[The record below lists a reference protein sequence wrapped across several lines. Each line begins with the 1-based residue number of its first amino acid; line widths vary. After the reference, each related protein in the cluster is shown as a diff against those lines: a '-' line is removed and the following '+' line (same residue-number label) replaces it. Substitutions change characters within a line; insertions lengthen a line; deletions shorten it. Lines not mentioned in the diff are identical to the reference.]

1 MMPLLAWLWVLDAE
15 EAKEA
20 EVHGT
25 RGVFDGHAPGFDF
38 VLGGAANGHAGR
50 NEPGG

>member
-1 MMPLLAWLWVLDAE
+1 MPLLAWCWVLDTE

-25 RGVFDGHAPGFDF
+25 CGLFDGHPPGFDF